1 MSQRAE
7 KLAERLRIFNT
18 QVVTFVENCTQENWH
33 KICGREDWTIG
44 VADLRIILFFGISEF
59 KSDDTCNPI
68 LYDLNF
74 DNDSFKA
81 SLSVSNERFTFW
93 RLSYLPVNV
102 KLRESPRQRR
112 EGYP

>member
-44 VADLRIILFFGISEF
+44 VVARHIGAGH
-59 KSDDTCNPI
+59 
-68 LYDLNF
+68 YDIMKWPSKTL
-74 DNDSFKA
+74 DSFCSA
-81 SLSVSNERFTFW
+81 GSLKT
-93 RLSYLPVNV
+93 
-102 KLRESPRQRR
+102 SPRYFL
-112 EGYP
+112 GS